1 MNCAQEDKEDLEK
14 ASKRGV
20 EIYICYGMGE
30 DKRENERF
38 QATKEAVNWLK
49 NEIDSIKVYQV
60 DSHMKIA
67 VCDKYVL
74 HGSQNM
80 MTYRY
85 GTDAVKRNDVR
96 SEITTKDTSEHEI
109 QEFKRIFE
117 REIFKDV

>member
-1 MNCAQEDKEDLEK
+1 
-14 ASKRGV
+14 
-20 EIYICYGMGE
+20 MGE

-49 NEIDSIKVYQV
+49 DEIDSIKVYQV

-96 SEITTKDTSEHEI
+96 SEITTKDTNEREI